1 MKVPSIVSMTT
12 GVLFPLTLL
21 SASLITPASANTF
34 HTFPLA
40 SRLHIGSAASPQAD
54 EIRGARYYPM
64 DSLVQSEEGKVG
76 VKVFLDSEG
85 EAKDAVVE
93 KSSGFRNLDEAAIRY
108 VKENYDYDPAPGEAM
123 PEFARTVINFKLADA
138 P

>member
-1 MKVPSIVSMTT
+1 MKVPSFISMTT
-12 GVLFPLTLL
+12 RVLIPLTLF
-21 SASLITPASANTF
+21 SASLITPVYANTF

-40 SRLHIGSAASPQAD
+40 SRLHVGSAASPEAH
-54 EIRGARYYPM
+54 EIRGARYYPL
-64 DSLVQSEEGKVG
+64 DSLLQSEEGKVG

-93 KSSGFRNLDEAAIRY
+93 KSSGFPNLDEAAIRY

-123 PEFARTVINFKLADA
+123 PEFARTVINFRLAPA